1 MKYFIERGSPS
12 LVGRGIANPMF
23 ARTRGFESHSPRF
36 EFCKVLDSVFLD
48 AVNAV
53 KAISN
58 KLFEVDIK

>member
-1 MKYFIERGSPS
+1 MASNPTPRALNF
-12 LVGRGIANPMF
+12 AN
-23 ARTRGFESHSPRF
+23 
-36 EFCKVLDSVFLD
+36 KVLDNVFLD